1 MYRAFADIIGMTL
14 VPECQLAR
22 EMEMCYCS
30 LAMITD
36 YDVWAD
42 HPVDTATILQDHG
55 RERGQDPDPDRGG
68 VAKDTGGTKEVPMPG
83 LIEGG
88 RGLIT
93 P

>member
-42 HPVDTATILQDHG
+42 HPVDTATILRTMAENVDKI
-55 RERGQDPDPDRGG
+55 R
-68 VAKDTGGTKEVPMPG
+68 T
-83 LIEGG
+83 LIESALPKIPSVRKKCDCADALKAAGA
-88 RGLIT
+88 
-93 P
+93 